1 MGGVDLPKKG
11 SKKWNH
17 RMVFHFLDMTV
28 VTAWPLYRWDCD
40 ASYMLKEEQI
50 RLYSFKS
57 YIAQSLCKCGKNL
70 ERKRGCPSGGIS
82 SEYEEK
88 RRRQG
93 PTAPI
98 PFPDVRLDGTSH
110 WAKKRGDAGDQ
121 DARALQKSS
130 AGNVMSTSASQ
141 LPATAS

>member
-28 VTAWPLYRWDCD
+28 VTAWLLYIWDCD
-40 ASYMLKEEQI
+40 ASDMLKEQI
-50 RLYSFKS
+50 RLHSFKS

-70 ERKRGCPSGGIS
+70 EQKRGCPSGGIS